1 MTLQEVSRYLH
12 MEIRELQKY
21 EENGL
26 LRGTRT
32 TDGHVE
38 YSEKD
43 LQRIVHLHSL
53 QQAGMNMEN
62 LKRYALLLQDGKDT
76 EMAQIRILRK
86 CRYQLLEEIHGKQQL
101 LDRLDYLIQEKRNKK
116 GGTLL

>member
-1 MTLQEVSRYLH
+1 MTLQEASRYLH
-12 MEIRELQKY
+12 MEIKELQVY

-26 LRGTRT
+26 LKGKKAV
-32 TDGHVE
+32 DGHLE

-43 LQRIVHLHSL
+43 LQCVVHLHSL
-53 QQAGMNMEN
+53 QQAGMDMEN
-62 LKRYALLLQDGKDT
+62 LRKYAFLLQDGKNT
-76 EMAQIRILRK
+76 ETAQIRILRK

-101 LDRLDYLIQEKRNKK
+101 LDRLDYLIQEKRKKK